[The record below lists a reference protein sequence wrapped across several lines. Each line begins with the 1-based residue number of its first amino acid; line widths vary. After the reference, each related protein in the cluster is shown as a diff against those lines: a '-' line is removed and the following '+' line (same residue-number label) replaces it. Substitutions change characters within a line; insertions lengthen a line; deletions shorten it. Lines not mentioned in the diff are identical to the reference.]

1 MRILVMVILLLSAQS
16 CQNKTEMQST
26 NQNQIKME
34 NSAEKASIE
43 NVLYTYGDALNTAD
57 VSKVLQVYTQDGVFM
72 PTTLPTAT
80 GTEQLKESYSNI
92 FKTIRLNVKFNIEE
106 VLVNGDVAFARTS
119 SKGNVIINTTDQS
132 MPEEN
137 REFFLLKKENGEWKI
152 SRYMFNK
159 SE

>member
-1 MRILVMVILLLSAQS
+1 MAILLLSAQS

-43 NVLYTYGDALNTAD
+43 NVLYSYGDALNTAD
-57 VSKVLQVYTQDGVFM
+57 VNKVLQVYTQDGVFM

-92 FKTIRLNVKFNIEE
+92 FKTIRLNVKFNIKRF
-106 VLVNGDVAFARTS
+106 LNGDVAFARTS
-119 SKGNVIINTTDQS
+119 SKGNVIINATDQVI
-132 MPEEN
+132 PEEN
-137 REFFLLKKENGEWKI
+137 REFFLTKKENGEWKI